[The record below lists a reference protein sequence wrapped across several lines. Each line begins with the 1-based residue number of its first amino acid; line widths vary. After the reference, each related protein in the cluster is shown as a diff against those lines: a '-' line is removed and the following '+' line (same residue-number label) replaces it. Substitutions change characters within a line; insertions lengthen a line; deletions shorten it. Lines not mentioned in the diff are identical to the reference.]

1 MVTQQVQIKLNL
13 PLALKEFLES
23 KAQKFDMPIAG
34 YVRHLI
40 LNDVSDLDFPT
51 FQISAASEK
60 KAQEAMEQIDDAVDA
75 SDFFKQLNES

>member
-1 MVTQQVQIKLNL
+1 MITQQVQIKLNL

-23 KAQKFDMPIAG
+23 KAQKFDMPLAG
-34 YVRHLI
+34 YLKHLI

-60 KAQEAMEQIDDAVDA
+60 KAEKALAEKKAAVKVTNV
-75 SDFFKQLNES
+75 SEYFKNL